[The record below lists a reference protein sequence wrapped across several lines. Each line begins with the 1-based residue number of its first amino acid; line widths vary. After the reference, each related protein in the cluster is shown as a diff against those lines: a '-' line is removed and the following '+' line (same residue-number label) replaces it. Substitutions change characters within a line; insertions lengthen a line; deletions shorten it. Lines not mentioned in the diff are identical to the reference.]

1 MSLLAIFATA
11 ILPIVALAGVGFLL
25 GRAKTVDPDPLNTV
39 VVYVLAPALVFHSLA
54 TTDLDGGTLLRV
66 VTGVA
71 VYTLVMI
78 IVAEGVGRAFGNS
91 DPLLSALVLV
101 SAFPNTGN
109 YGVPVS
115 EFAFGA
121 TGRSTAVLY
130 LTAQSVL
137 IYTVGVYI
145 ASRSGGS
152 GGLDGVK
159 RAIKIPLV
167 YAVIAAL
174 AVRWAGI
181 VPPDG
186 STVMSTLKL
195 VGDASIPVM
204 LLILGLQL
212 AQTNY
217 GAALRRAGTANVLK
231 MVVAPVVGIGVAL
244 AMGFENPT
252 VAKVFALECTM
263 PAAITPL
270 ILVAEFAGG
279 EQVGGID
286 VAEYVSTVVMTT
298 TLVSVPLLTIFIA
311 LLDSGVVF

>member
-1 MSLLAIFATA
+1 MSLLSIFATA
-11 ILPIVALAGVGFLL
+11 ILPIVAIAGVGFLL
-25 GRAKTVDPDPLNTV
+25 GRVKTVDPDPLNTV

-54 TTDLDGGTLLRV
+54 TTDLGGGTLVRV
-66 VTGVA
+66 VAGVA
-71 VYTLVMI
+71 VYTVAMILVSE
-78 IVAEGVGRAFGNS
+78 AVGRLFGTE

-101 SAFPNTGN
+101 SAFPNSGN

-130 LTAQSVL
+130 LTAQGVL

-152 GGLDGVK
+152 GGLAGLK
-159 RAIKIPLV
+159 RAVKIPLV
-167 YAVIAAL
+167 YAVVAAL
-174 AVRWAGI
+174 AVRYLGL

-186 STVMSTLKL
+186 SAALSTLKL
-195 VGDASIPVM
+195 VGDSSIPVM

-212 AQTNY
+212 SQTDY

-231 MVVAPVVGIGVAL
+231 MVVAPVVGVGVAL
-244 AMGFENPT
+244 LMGFENQT
-252 VAKVFALECTM
+252 VAKVFALECAM
-263 PAAITPL
+263 PAAVTPL

-279 EQVGGID
+279 EQVGGVD
-286 VAEYVSTVVMTT
+286 VAEYVSTVVLTT
-298 TLVSVPLLTIFIA
+298 TLVSVPLLTVFIA
-311 LLDSGVVF
+311 LLDAGVVF

>member
-1 MSLLAIFATA
+1 MSLLSIFATA
-11 ILPIVALAGVGFLL
+11 ILPIVAIAGVGFLL
-25 GRAKTVDPDPLNTV
+25 GRVKAVDPDPLNTV

-54 TTDLDGGTLLRV
+54 TTDLGGGTLVRV
-66 VTGVA
+66 VAGVV
-71 VYTLVMI
+71 VYTVAMILVSE
-78 IVAEGVGRAFGNS
+78 AAGRLFGTE

-101 SAFPNTGN
+101 SAFPNSGN

-130 LTAQSVL
+130 LTAQGVL

-152 GGLDGVK
+152 GGLAGLK
-159 RAIKIPLV
+159 RAVKIPLV
-167 YAVIAAL
+167 YAVVAAL
-174 AVRWAGI
+174 AVRYLGL

-186 STVMSTLKL
+186 SAALSTLKL
-195 VGDASIPVM
+195 VGDSSIPVM

-212 AQTNY
+212 SQTDY

-231 MVVAPVVGIGVAL
+231 MVVAPVVGVGVAL
-244 AMGFENPT
+244 LMGFENPT
-252 VAKVFALECTM
+252 VAKVFALECAM

-279 EQVGGID
+279 EQVGGVD
-286 VAEYVSTVVMTT
+286 VAEYVSTVVLTT
-298 TLVSVPLLTIFIA
+298 TLVSVPLLTVFIA
-311 LLDSGVVF
+311 LLDAGVVF